1 MGGEGACQTASET
14 INLKNIILMKKKTYV
29 APKLDLFRMTGTRQN
44 LLVTFSMSGN
54 IEDYEGVEEEDF

>member
-1 MGGEGACQTASET
+1 
-14 INLKNIILMKKKTYV
+14 MKKKTYV